1 LRRRLEGRPT
11 QLTNLKDFTM
21 ANRTVEQIVN
31 VSADALNESGN
42 ASRVALQELAK
53 TYQDLATKT
62 HRL

>member
-1 LRRRLEGRPT
+1 
-11 QLTNLKDFTM
+11 M

-31 VSADALNESGN
+31 VSAVALNESGN